1 MTENNRRI
9 ESATC
14 ELRWF
19 AQNCEASG
27 VEFPGQIRLQQH
39 WCIKTF
45 KDHPTAPETAPQQ
58 VFMEFE
64 WRDVPIMTEKF
75 ITQT

>member
-1 MTENNRRI
+1 MTENSRRI

-19 AQNCEASG
+19 AQNYETNG
-27 VEFPGQIRLQQH
+27 MQFPGQIRLQQR
-39 WCIKTF
+39 WCIKTY

-64 WRDVPIMTEKF
+64 WRDVHTVIQNQVTK
-75 ITQT
+75 